1 MREYLLVMFVAA
13 ATSFLLTGL
22 ARQIAMKVGAVA
34 KVRDRDVHAI
44 PIPYFGGVA
53 MLAGLSAAFLV
64 ANHLPFLGSDR
75 QVGLDSRAVLLG
87 GLVICAVGVIDD
99 LVELDPI
106 TKLAGEVLA
115 VGVIVVQ
122 GIQLYWIPLPGGIL
136 SPPPAQA
143 AVVTAGILLVSMN
156 AVNFVDGLDGL
167 AAGVV
172 AIGAG
177 AFFSYSY
184 LLNVEQGLSR
194 ATTASLITAA
204 LTGACL
210 GFLPHNF
217 YPARVFM
224 GDSGAL
230 LIGLMLAASTISL
243 TGQMDSRAIPYQPG
257 GSSLLPTL
265 LPLVLP
271 VAVLAIPA
279 LDLTMAYVRRTKA
292 GRSPL
297 AADKKHLH
305 HRLLERGHSHRR
317 AVLLMYLWTALIG
330 FGVVVLGL
338 SLSWWTVVLV
348 LAVTITA
355 ILLTTSRPRAPSRH
369 RTSTTQRPQPVPRTP
384 AAPTTPTRPESPEA
398 PTKV

>member
-1 MREYLLVMFVAA
+1 LREYVLVFLVAA
-13 ATSFLLTGL
+13 TVTYLLTVI
-22 ARQIAMKVGAVA
+22 AREIALRTGAVA
-34 KVRDRDVHAI
+34 KVRDRDVHAE
-44 PIPYFGGVA
+44 PIPYFGGLA
-53 MLAGLSAAFLV
+53 M
-64 ANHLPFLGSDR
+64 
-75 QVGLDSRAVLLG
+75 LG
-87 GLVICAVGVIDD
+87 GLVAAYLLARELPFLSSRSDAFVFRDAGVVLIAGALICAVGTLDD
-99 LVELDPI
+99 LFELDAL
-106 TKLAGEVLA
+106 TKRGGQILAAGFLVFQNVQYIYFSSNDTQFIIDPAQGALLT
-115 VGVIVVQ
+115 VFIVV
-122 GIQLYWIPLPGGIL
+122 
-136 SPPPAQA
+136 AT
-143 AVVTAGILLVSMN
+143 VN

-172 AIGAG
+172 AIGDG

-243 TGQMDSRAIPYQPG
+243 TGQMDSRAIPYEVG

-297 AADKKHLH
+297 AADKQHLH

-338 SLSWWTVVLV
+338 LLSWWTVVLV
-348 LAVTITA
+348 LAITVTA
-355 ILLTTSRPRAPSRH
+355 ILLTTGRPRAPSRH
-369 RTSTTQRPQPVPRTP
+369 RTT
-384 AAPTTPTRPESPEA
+384 
-398 PTKV
+398 TKV

>member
-1 MREYLLVMFVAA
+1 MREYLLVMFVAG
-13 ATSFLLTGL
+13 ATTFLLTGV
-22 ARQIAMKVGAVA
+22 ARQFATKVGAVA
-34 KVRDRDVHAI
+34 KVRTRDVHAI

-53 MLAGLSAAFLV
+53 IMAGLTAAFLV
-64 ANHLPFLGSDR
+64 ASSLPFLGSDR
-75 QVGLDSRAVLLG
+75 QVGIDSRAVLLG
-87 GLVICAVGVIDD
+87 GLVICAVGVVDD
-99 LVELDPI
+99 LLELDAI

-115 VGVIVVQ
+115 VGVIVAQ

-136 SPPPAQA
+136 APPPAQL
-143 AVVTAGILLVSMN
+143 AVITAGILLVSMN

-172 AIGAG
+172 AIGAL
-177 AFFSYSY
+177 AFFTYSY
-184 LLNVEQGLSR
+184 LLNVEQGLTR

-217 YPARVFM
+217 FPARVFM

-243 TGQMDSRAIPYQPG
+243 TGQMDSKAIPYEPG

-279 LDLTMAYVRRTKA
+279 LDLTMAYIRRTKA

-297 AADKKHLH
+297 AADKQHLH

-338 SLSWWTVVLV
+338 LLSWWTVLLV
-348 LAVTITA
+348 LAITA
-355 ILLTTSRPRAPSRH
+355 AAIVLTTGLPGRSSVKPS
-369 RTSTTQRPQPVPRTP
+369 
-384 AAPTTPTRPESPEA
+384 AKTPTKA
-398 PTKV
+398 

>member
-1 MREYLLVMFVAA
+1 MREYLLVMFVAG
-13 ATSFLLTGL
+13 ATTFLLTGP
-22 ARQIAMKVGAVA
+22 ARQLATKVGAVA
-34 KVRDRDVHAI
+34 KVRTRDVHAV

-53 MLAGLSAAFLV
+53 IMAGLTAAFLV
-64 ANHLPFLGSDR
+64 ANRLPFLGSDR
-75 QVGLDSRAVLLG
+75 QVGVDSRAVLLG
-87 GLVICAVGVIDD
+87 GLVICAVGVVDD
-99 LVELDPI
+99 VLELDAI

-115 VGVIVVQ
+115 VGVIVAQ

-136 SPPPAQA
+136 APPPAQL
-143 AVVTAGILLVSMN
+143 AVITAGILLVSMN

-167 AAGVV
+167 AGGVV

-177 AFFSYSY
+177 AFFTYSY
-184 LLNVEQGLSR
+184 LLNVEEGLTR

-217 YPARVFM
+217 FPARVFM
-224 GDSGAL
+224 GDSGSL

-243 TGQMDSRAIPYQPG
+243 TGQMDSKAIRYEPG

-271 VAVLAIPA
+271 VAVLALPA
-279 LDLTMAYVRRTKA
+279 LDLTLAYIRRTKA

-297 AADKKHLH
+297 AADKQHLH

-338 SLSWWTVVLV
+338 LLSWWTVLIV
-348 LAVTITA
+348 LAVTVTA
-355 ILLTTSRPRAPSRH
+355 IYLTTGHPRR
-369 RTSTTQRPQPVPRTP
+369 VP
-384 AAPTTPTRPESPEA
+384 A
-398 PTKV
+398 KV

>member
-1 MREYLLVMFVAA
+1 
-13 ATSFLLTGL
+13 
-22 ARQIAMKVGAVA
+22 
-34 KVRDRDVHAI
+34 
-44 PIPYFGGVA
+44 
-53 MLAGLSAAFLV
+53 
-64 ANHLPFLGSDR
+64 
-75 QVGLDSRAVLLG
+75 
-87 GLVICAVGVIDD
+87 
-99 LVELDPI
+99 
-106 TKLAGEVLA
+106 
-115 VGVIVVQ
+115 
-122 GIQLYWIPLPGGIL
+122 LPGGIL
-136 SPPPAQA
+136 APPPAQL
-143 AVVTAGILLVSMN
+143 AVITAGILLVSMN

-167 AAGVV
+167 AGGVV

-177 AFFSYSY
+177 AFFTYSY
-184 LLNVEQGLSR
+184 LLNVEEGLTR

-217 YPARVFM
+217 FPARVFM

-243 TGQMDSRAIPYQPG
+243 TGQMDSKAIRYEPG

-279 LDLTMAYVRRTKA
+279 LDLTLAYIRRTKA

-297 AADKKHLH
+297 AADKQHLH

-338 SLSWWTVVLV
+338 LLSWWTILLV
-348 LAVTITA
+348 LAVTVTA
-355 ILLTTSRPRAPSRH
+355 IYLTTGHIPGRARLS
-369 RTSTTQRPQPVPRTP
+369 
-384 AAPTTPTRPESPEA
+384 
-398 PTKV
+398 